1 MGNKSSLPN
10 YEEIE
15 NFHEEMTNQRL
26 ETQDHCALDILRD
39 KFESIVIS
47 SPLLPCVT
55 EEKIFNLIVA
65 AKTYGLLIPVKK
77 IPYTEFT
84 KLKEHEKI
92 EFNRFNLEII
102 SDWIGGLWIES

>member
-1 MGNKSSLPN
+1 MGNKSSLPK
-10 YEEIE
+10 YEEMI
-15 NFHEEMTNQRL
+15 NQRL
-26 ETQDHCALDILRD
+26 EIQDPCALDILRD

-65 AKTYGLLIPVKK
+65 AKTYGLIIPVKK
-77 IPYTEFT
+77 ILYTEFA
-84 KLKEHEKI
+84 KLKDPEKI

-102 SDWIGGLWIES
+102 SDWIGGHWIET